1 MNSLETAKTWL
12 KPPFDEETQKEV
24 QKLMDTNPEGLDDAF
39 YKNLEFGT
47 GGMRGIMGV
56 GTNRLNKYTY
66 GQANQGLAN
75 YLRKQFPNKDIHVA
89 IAYDVRRNSDTFA
102 KLAADV
108 LTGNGIY
115 VYLFESFRPTP
126 ELSFIV
132 RNLKC
137 DAGIVLTA
145 SHNPPEYNGYK
156 VYWNDGAQIVPP
168 HDTAIIQ
175 EVRSTNFADIK
186 FNGDDSKIIYL
197 GEKEDNEFINAA
209 LENALYLKDGKK
221 KDLKIVY
228 TSLHGTS
235 ITILPE
241 TLKRAGYE
249 NVFVVPEQKN
259 PDGNF
264 PTVKSPNPEEP
275 EALTIALKYAEEQKA
290 DIVFGTDPDADRL
303 GIAVR
308 DLDGKMI
315 LLNGNQTNT
324 VLTEFILNQWKKA
337 GKIDGK
343 QFIGSTIVTSDIF
356 FPLAKYY
363 GVNCKICLTG
373 FKWIADLIRFNEGK
387 EKYICGGEE
396 SFGFMPSDYVRDKD
410 SISSILVACEIAQS
424 AKNEGKT
431 LFEKLLEVYEKVG
444 YYYEELVSVVKKGK
458 DGAEQ
463 IAKMMEEFRANPP
476 KELNGEKVIKSDDY
490 ETSTS
495 LNLLTG
501 EKTPISIPK
510 SNVLIFYTDKGTKLA
525 CRPSGTEP
533 KIKFYFSVQD
543 TLKSNSEYKQKLA
556 EAKAKIQK
564 IKDSLE

>member
-1 MNSLETAKTWL
+1 MNSLEIAKTWL
-12 KPPFDEETQKEV
+12 KEPFDSETQKAV
-24 QKLMDTNPEGLDDAF
+24 QNLIDTNPTELDDSF

-66 GQANQGLAN
+66 GQATQGLAN
-75 YLRKQFPNKDIHVA
+75 YLHQQFPEGKIKVA
-89 IAYDVRRNSDTFA
+89 IAFDVRHNSDTFA
-102 KLAADV
+102 KLVADV
-108 LTGNGIY
+108 LTANGIF
-115 VYLFESFRPTP
+115 VYLFDEFRPTP
-126 ELSFIV
+126 ELSYIV
-132 RNLKC
+132 RDLNC
-137 DAGIVLTA
+137 NAGIVLTA

-175 EVRSTNFADIK
+175 EVRNVNFKDIK
-186 FNGDDSKIIYL
+186 FNGDETKITYI
-197 GEKEDNEFINAA
+197 GAKEDEKFIDAA
-209 LENALYLKDGKK
+209 IENNLYLKGK

-241 TLKRAGYE
+241 TLSKAGYE
-249 NVFVVPEQKN
+249 NVFIVPEQKN
-259 PDGNF
+259 PDGDF

-275 EALTIALKYAEEQKA
+275 EALSLALKYAEEQNA

-308 DLDGKMI
+308 DLNGKLV
-315 LLNGNQTNT
+315 LLNGNQANT
-324 VLTEFILNQWKKA
+324 ILTDYILQKWKA
-337 GKIDGK
+337 DGKIDGK

-356 FPLAKYY
+356 FSLAKLYN
-363 GVNCKICLTG
+363 VDCKVGLTG
-373 FKWIADLIRFNEGK
+373 FKWIADLIRKAEGK
-387 EKYICGGEE
+387 EKFICGGEE

-410 SISSILVACEIAQS
+410 SISSILVACEAAQE

-431 LFEKLLEVYEKVG
+431 LFEKLIEIYEKTG
-444 YYYEELVSVVKKGK
+444 YFYEELVSIVKKGK

-463 IAKMMEEFRANPP
+463 IAKMMEEFRMNPP
-476 KELNGEKVIKSDDY
+476 KELVSEKVTKMDDY
-490 ETSTS
+490 QSSVS

-501 EKTPISIPK
+501 EKTSIDIPN

-543 TLKSNSEYKQKLA
+543 SLSSKNEFNAQL
-556 EAKAKIQK
+556 AKAKNKIHK
-564 IKDSLE
+564 IKEFLS

>member
-1 MNSLETAKTWL
+1 MNSLEIAKTWL
-12 KPPFDEETQKEV
+12 QPPFDEETQKAV
-24 QKLMDTNPEGLDDAF
+24 QNLINSNPKELDDVF

-47 GGMRGIMGV
+47 GGMRGIMGI

-66 GQANQGLAN
+66 GQATQGLAN
-75 YLRKQFPNKDIHVA
+75 YLHQQFPDKKITVA
-89 IAYDVRRNSDTFA
+89 IAFDVRHNSDTFA
-102 KLAADV
+102 KLVADV
-108 LTGNGIY
+108 LTANGIY
-115 VYLFESFRPTP
+115 VYLYKEFRPTP
-126 ELSFIV
+126 ELSFTV

-168 HDTAIIQ
+168 HDSTIIK
-175 EVRSTNFADIK
+175 EVRSVDFADIK
-186 FNGDDSKIIYL
+186 FDGDDSKITYL
-197 GEKEDNEFINAA
+197 GEEEDKKFIHAA
-209 LENALYLKDGKK
+209 VENTSYLKGK

-235 ITILPE
+235 IKILPDALAE
-241 TLKRAGYE
+241 AGFE
-249 NVFVVPEQKN
+249 NVFIVPEQKN
-259 PDGNF
+259 PDGDF

-275 EALTIALKYAEEQKA
+275 EALSLALKYAEEQNA

-303 GIAVR
+303 GVAVR
-308 DLDGKMI
+308 GLDGKLV

-324 VLTEFILNQWKKA
+324 VITDYILGKWKEN

-363 GVNCKICLTG
+363 GVECKVGLTG
-373 FKWIADLIRFNEGK
+373 FKWIADLIRKAEGK
-387 EKYICGGEE
+387 EKFICGGEE

-410 SISSILVACEIAQS
+410 SISSILVACEAAQE

-431 LFEKLLEVYEKVG
+431 LFDKLIEIYTKVG
-444 YYYEELVSVVKKGK
+444 YYYEELVSIVKKGK

-463 IAKMMEEFRANPP
+463 IAKMMEEFRSNPP
-476 KELNGEKVIKSDDY
+476 KELVGEKIVKLDDY
-490 ETSTS
+490 QSSTS
-495 LNLLTG
+495 LNLITG
-501 EKTPISIPK
+501 EKTPIDIPK

-543 TLKSNSEYKQKLA
+543 TLSSKDEFESKLSHA
-556 EAKAKIQK
+556 QNKIQK
-564 IKDSLE
+564 IKEFLEK

>member
-1 MNSLETAKTWL
+1 MNSLEIAKTWL
-12 KPPFDEETQKEV
+12 QPPFDEETQKAV
-24 QKLMDTNPEGLDDAF
+24 QNLINSNPKELDDAF

-47 GGMRGIMGV
+47 GGMRGIMGI

-66 GQANQGLAN
+66 GQATQGLAN
-75 YLRKQFPNKDIHVA
+75 YLHQQFPDKKITVA
-89 IAYDVRRNSDTFA
+89 IAFDVRHNSDTFA
-102 KLAADV
+102 KLVADV
-108 LTGNGIY
+108 LTANGIY
-115 VYLFESFRPTP
+115 VYLYKEFRPTP
-126 ELSFIV
+126 ELSFTV

-168 HDTAIIQ
+168 HDSAIIN
-175 EVRSTNFADIK
+175 EVRSVDFADIK
-186 FNGDDSKIIYL
+186 FDGDDSKITYL
-197 GEKEDNEFINAA
+197 GEEEDKKFIHAA
-209 LENALYLKDGKK
+209 VENTSYLKGK

-235 ITILPE
+235 IKILPDALAE
-241 TLKRAGYE
+241 AGFE
-249 NVFVVPEQKN
+249 NVFIVPEQKN
-259 PDGNF
+259 PDGDF

-275 EALTIALKYAEEQKA
+275 EALSLALKYAEEQNA

-303 GIAVR
+303 GVAVR
-308 DLDGKMI
+308 GLDGKLV

-324 VLTEFILNQWKKA
+324 VITDYILGKWKEN

-363 GVNCKICLTG
+363 GVECKVGLTG
-373 FKWIADLIRFNEGK
+373 FKWIADLIRKAEGK
-387 EKYICGGEE
+387 EKFICGGEE

-410 SISSILVACEIAQS
+410 SISSILVACEAAQE

-431 LFEKLLEVYEKVG
+431 LFDKLIEIYTKVG
-444 YYYEELVSVVKKGK
+444 YYYEELVSIVKKGK

-463 IAKMMEEFRANPP
+463 IAKMMEEFRSNPP
-476 KELNGEKVIKSDDY
+476 KELVGEKIVKLDDY
-490 ETSTS
+490 QSSTS
-495 LNLLTG
+495 LNLITG
-501 EKTPISIPK
+501 EKTPIDIPK
-510 SNVLIFYTDKGTKLA
+510 SNVLIFFTDKGTKLA

-543 TLKSNSEYKQKLA
+543 TLSSKDEFESKLSHA
-556 EAKAKIQK
+556 QNKIQK
-564 IKDSLE
+564 IKEFLEK